1 MSFTRFFSKRNT
13 TEGFD
18 LEEAMLDQS
27 GNTFEVLELPLSP
40 RIFQIFFI
48 AVLCVGCI
56 IAGRIAYLGVLQGNS
71 YRVRALA
78 NMNREAVI
86 PAPRGIIFDRFGT
99 PLVENHST
107 FDVYVRVSDFFSHRE
122 EIESELK
129 EVLNLSEED
138 IAGLIHEAD
147 LEKSDLVRVAHDVE
161 SAQVIALKNRGT
173 EGVSAQNAYRRSY
186 PFGPYFSHVVGY
198 VDADRNTKT
207 GLEGFYD
214 DTLKGEDG
222 VLLKRRNAQG
232 EIVDSFVAKAAEN
245 GKAITIAIDSGLQT
259 YLTDRLHAGLV
270 AIGRTAGVGIA
281 LNPKNGEVLAMVSLP
296 NFNSNFF
303 ASNGHNEEKRRLLT
317 SGTQPLFDRAIS
329 GLYSPG
335 STIKPLV
342 AVAAL
347 KEGVVDTQKSI
358 LSIGYIEIPNP
369 YHPESPSR
377 FLDWKPQGWV
387 NLYSALAR
395 SSDVYFYEVGG
406 GFEGMRGL
414 GIDSLRA
421 WWHTFLLDAKSG
433 IDLPGERYG
442 FLPNTEEKQK
452 RTGQPWRIGDTYNVS
467 IGQGDLLVT
476 PIELINYIA
485 AIANQ
490 GVIFKPHLNKDETP
504 EILSDLTSLSSEI
517 KEVQQGMRDAV
528 SKPYGTAHMLA
539 DLRFAS
545 AGKTGSAQIQNN
557 TKTNAFF
564 VGYMPADNPEL
575 ALLILVEDA
584 KEGSLNAVP
593 VAHDVFSWYYEH
605 RISAAGASPLEA
617 TPQ

>member
-1 MSFTRFFSKRNT
+1 MRFSFFLSRRN

-18 LEEAMLDQS
+18 LEEAMMDQG
-27 GNTFEVLELPLSP
+27 GNTFEVLEFPLSP
-40 RIFQIFFI
+40 RIFQAFFA
-48 AVLCVGCI
+48 AVLLVGSVI
-56 IAGRIAYLGVLQGNS
+56 LGRVVYLGVVQGNF

-78 NMNREAVI
+78 NVNREAI
-86 PAPRGIIFDRFGT
+86 LPAPRGIIFDRFGK

-107 FDVYVRVSDFFSHRE
+107 FDVYVRVSDFLQHRKA
-122 EIESELK
+122 IESELK
-129 EVLNLSEED
+129 DVLNLSEED
-138 IAGLIHEAD
+138 IATLIHKAD
-147 LEKSDLVRVAHDVE
+147 LEKSDLVLVAHDIE

-173 EGVSAQNAYRRSY
+173 EGISAQNSYRRSY
-186 PFGPYFSHVVGY
+186 LFGPYFSHIVGY
-198 VDADRNTKT
+198 VDADRSTKT
-207 GLEGFYD
+207 GFESFYD
-214 DTLKGEDG
+214 ETLKGEDG

-232 EIVDSFVAKAAEN
+232 EVVDSFVAKAAEN
-245 GKAITIAIDSGLQT
+245 GKALTIAIDSGLQT
-259 YLTDRLHAGLV
+259 YLTDRLHAMLA
-270 AIGRTAGVGIA
+270 AIDRSAGVGIA
-281 LNPKNGEVLAMVSLP
+281 LDPKNGEVLAMVSLP
-296 NFNSNFF
+296 NFDNNFF
-303 ASNGHNEEKRRLLT
+303 ASKGYNEEKRRILT
-317 SGTQPLFDRAIS
+317 SGSQPLFNRAIS

-347 KEGVVDTQKSI
+347 KERVVDTQKSI

-377 FLDWKPQGWV
+377 FLDWKPHGWV

-395 SSDVYFYEVGG
+395 SSDVYFYEIGG
-406 GFEGMRGL
+406 GFEEVRGL
-414 GIDSLRA
+414 GIQKLKE
-421 WWHTFLLDAKSG
+421 WWKKFLLGEKTG
-433 IDLPGERYG
+433 IDLPNERTA
-442 FLPNTEEKQK
+442 FLPDPEEKQR

-476 PIELINYIA
+476 PIGLINYIA

-490 GVIFKPHLNKDETP
+490 GIFFKPHFNKDEKP
-504 EILSDLTSLSSEI
+504 EILSDLTSLSPEI

-539 DLRFAS
+539 DLPFAS

-605 RISAAGASPLEA
+605 RIAK
-617 TPQ
+617 